1 MKLTKEQ
8 EQEIKEQ
15 QSQETST
22 KRVTAPELEKILY
35 EAIPIL
41 DHGFVRVVDYMGDDT
56 SIVQSARVS
65 YGKGTK
71 QVSTDAGL
79 IKYLMRHLAQY
90 SI

>member
-22 KRVTAPELEKILY
+22 KRVTAANLEKILY

-41 DHGFVRVVDYMGDDT
+41 DHGF
-56 SIVQSARVS
+56 I
-65 YGKGTK
+65 
-71 QVSTDAGL
+71 
-79 IKYLMRHLAQY
+79 
-90 SI
+90 